1 MIFAPSESQADKIA
15 TIVKAAN
22 VNVES
27 YWPGLFAKLLDT
39 RSVDDLI
46 LSVGSGIHIAP
57 SRIAPIYSMML
68 DLFFIDCSCFVK
80 LPDVGVVLKIL
91 FW

>member
-1 MIFAPSESQADKIA
+1 MIFAPSELQADKIS

-39 RSVDDLI
+39 RSVDDLV
-46 LSVGSGIHIAP
+46 LSVGSGMHIAA
-57 SRIAPIYSMML
+57 SRIAL
-68 DLFFIDCSCFVK
+68 LREL
-80 LPDVGVVLKIL
+80 LPY
-91 FW
+91 FR

>member
-1 MIFAPSESQADKIA
+1 MIFAPSELQADKIS

-39 RSVDDLI
+39 RSVDDLV

-57 SRIAPIYSMML
+57 SRIAL
-68 DLFFIDCSCFVK
+68 SCVNCFHIFV
-80 LPDVGVVLKIL
+80 DA
-91 FW
+91 